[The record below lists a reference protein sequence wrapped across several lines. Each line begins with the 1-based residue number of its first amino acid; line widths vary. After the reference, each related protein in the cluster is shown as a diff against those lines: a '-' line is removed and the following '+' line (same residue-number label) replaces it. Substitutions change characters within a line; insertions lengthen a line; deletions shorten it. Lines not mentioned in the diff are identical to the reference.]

1 MSYKQTV
8 IKNVDKINEASPEKS
23 VLKEMGLWITQGKT
37 VALPT
42 ETVYGLGASAVCTEA
57 VRAIFE
63 AKNRPPDNPL
73 IAHIA
78 DRTQLGKLGVTWT
91 ENMEKLM
98 DAFWPGPLTLIF
110 PLTEETPLSP
120 LVTAGLPTVAVRI
133 PEHEVARAVL
143 TYAGVPVAAPSANRS
158 GSPSPTTA
166 EHVYSDLNGK
176 IDAVID
182 GGPCGY
188 GVESTVV
195 DCTSELCWIL
205 RPGGVTKEQI
215 EQVLGPDTVRYSQAA
230 SSEGA
235 PAAPGMK
242 YRHYSPATS
251 LYLMKGPEDIWQRK
265 LRALQEA
272 GKKVAVLAVEE
283 NKSAWTQADAF
294 LSLGSRRAPEETASK
309 LYAVLRELDTMEV
322 DAAFCEVF
330 SEEGIGTAL
339 MNRLEKAASSEQ

>member
-8 IKNVDKINEASPEKS
+8 IRNVDNISGEIPEKS
-23 VLKEMGLWITQGKT
+23 VLKEMGLWIKQGKT

-57 VRAIFE
+57 VRAIFK

-78 DRTQLGKLGVTWT
+78 DRAQLDALGVTWT
-91 ENMEKLM
+91 ENMKKLM
-98 DAFWPGPLTLIF
+98 DTFWPGPLTLIF
-110 PLTEETPLSP
+110 PLTKETPLSS

-133 PEHEVARAVL
+133 PEHEVARALL

-166 EHVYSDLNGK
+166 EHVYNDLSGK

-182 GGPCGY
+182 GGACGY

-195 DCTSELCWIL
+195 DCTTEVCWIL
-205 RPGGVTKEQI
+205 RPGGVTKEQL
-215 EQVLGPDTVRYSQAA
+215 ERVLGPGTVRYSHSA
-230 SSEGA
+230 SSEES

-242 YRHYSPATS
+242 YRHYSPATP
-251 LYLMKGPEDIWQRK
+251 LYLMEGPEEMWQNR
-265 LRALQEA
+265 LRAYQQE

-283 NKSAWTQADAF
+283 NKPAWKQADAF
-294 LSLGSRRAPEETASK
+294 FSLGSRRAPEETAAK
-309 LYAVLRELDTMEV
+309 LYAVLRELDTIDA

-330 SEEGIGTAL
+330 AKEGIGAAL
-339 MNRLEKAASSEQ
+339 MNRLEKAASSEA